1 MLYKGELDGVV
12 LGVLQAGPAHGYEIV
27 KRVKLIS
34 EGVLQVGEAKLYPCL
49 HKLEAAGCISA
60 EWIPQEGKP
69 DRKVYTLTEKGT
81 GILEQKRKSWQKFS
95 QGIGSV
101 LNAEEMPNG

>member
-34 EGVLQVGEAKLYPCL
+34 DGVLQVGEAKLYPCL
-49 HKLEAAGCISA
+49 HKLEAEGCISSQ
-60 EWIPQEGKP
+60 WIPQEGKP
-69 DRKVYTLTEKGT
+69 DRKVYTLTEKGS
-81 GILEQKRKSWQKFS
+81 GLLEQKRQGWLKFS

-101 LNAEEMPNG
+101 LGAKEPRNG

>member
-12 LGVLQAGPAHGYEIV
+12 LGVLQAAPAHGYEIV

-34 EGVLQVGEAKLYPCL
+34 DGVLQVGEAKLYPCL
-49 HKLEAAGCISA
+49 HKLEAAGYISA
-60 EWIPQEGKP
+60 EWLPQEGKP
-69 DRKVYTLTEKGT
+69 DRKVYTLTKT
-81 GILEQKRKSWQKFS
+81 GISVLEQKRQSWQKFA

-101 LNAEEMPNG
+101 LNAEEIP